1 MDCRDRILSDQ
12 YRDVIVDYPIRVNPG
27 EGGDFCYINLDNL
40 YNLVYINSL
49 GLPPLMDDPK
59 EYQTIPKL
67 YGLMRILGG
76 SGSCNIGLPLG
87 EGGGPPESA
96 GREIFDSSS
105 LTASGITQV
114 QRQPLNLTGRGV
126 VICVVS
132 SGIDYTKDVFRDDA
146 GNSRILAIWDQQ
158 DQSGTPPEGFLFGS
172 EYTREEIDL
181 ALRSENPF
189 EIVPSRDEVGHG
201 TAMASVAAGS
211 RLSGGAGFLGA
222 APDVQIVAV
231 KLKDCKSYLRDYY
244 MIPEGVFAFEEQD
257 IMLAVKYADSFAD
270 TFRRPVVIC
279 LGIGTSLGDH
289 SGNSALSRYLNSIA
303 VKRSRA
309 LVVCGGNEGNASH
322 HYSGRLAPCTEQR
335 AGAGICGRTDNYRDV
350 EVRAGEN
357 NRGFLM
363 EFWGNIPDVFNIAIR
378 TPGGETVPPLRLGID
393 QTLTYSFIYER
404 TRITISSVLVEPVS
418 GEELILFRIV
428 EPTAGIWNFRVS
440 AVGEVHN
447 GAFNFWLP
455 ITEFLSGEVYFL
467 EPDPYITLTEPSM
480 AESVIGVSA
489 YNDFNNSFYIDS
501 GRGFSRTGAIRPTF
515 AAPGVDVPT
524 VFGRQTGGS
533 LAAAITA
540 GGVAQFM
547 QWAVVE
553 GNNEL
558 IESKEVKNY
567 FARGAARS
575 PDLVYPNREW
585 GYGRLDVAGT
595 FDVLAG
601 V

>member
-1 MDCRDRILSDQ
+1 M
-12 YRDVIVDYPIRVNPG
+12 
-27 EGGDFCYINLDNL
+27 
-40 YNLVYINSL
+40 
-49 GLPPLMDDPK
+49 
-59 EYQTIPKL
+59 
-67 YGLMRILGG
+67 
-76 SGSCNIGLPLG
+76 
-87 EGGGPPESA
+87 
-96 GREIFDSSS
+96 
-105 LTASGITQV
+105 
-114 QRQPLNLTGRGV
+114 
-126 VICVVS
+126 
-132 SGIDYTKDVFRDDA
+132 
-146 GNSRILAIWDQQ
+146 AI
-158 DQSGTPPEGFLFGS
+158 
-172 EYTREEIDL
+172 
-181 ALRSENPF
+181 
-189 EIVPSRDEVGHG
+189 
-201 TAMASVAAGS
+201 
-211 RLSGGAGFLGA
+211 
-222 APDVQIVAV
+222 
-231 KLKDCKSYLRDYY
+231 KLKDCKPYLREYY
-244 MIPEGVFAFEEQD
+244 MIPEGILAFEEQD

-322 HYSGRLAPCTEQR
+322 HPCTGQR
-335 AGAGICGRTDNYRDV
+335 RASGACSVADNYKDV
-350 EVRAGEN
+350 ELRVGEN

-363 EFWGNIPDVFNIAIR
+363 EFWGNIPDIFNIAIR
-378 TPGGETVPPLRLGID
+378 TPGGEMVPPLRLGID
-393 QTLTYSFIYER
+393 QTLTYGFIYER
-404 TRITISSVLVEPVS
+404 TRITVSSVLVEPVS
-418 GEELILFRIV
+418 GEELILFRVV

-440 AVGEVHN
+440 AVGEIHN
-447 GAFNFWLP
+447 GAFNLWLP
-455 ITEFLSGEVYFL
+455 ITEFLSAETYFL

-489 YNDFNNSFYIDS
+489 YNDLNNSFYIDS

-515 AAPGVDVPT
+515 AAPGVDVST
-524 VFGRQTGGS
+524 VYGRQTGGS

-567 FARGAARS
+567 FARGASRS
-575 PDLVYPNREW
+575 PDLVYPNQEW
-585 GYGRLDVAGT
+585 GYGRLNVAGT